1 MAAATWYKEEY
12 NLRGILGLMDKI
24 FIEDLLI
31 RGVIGVSERERAS
44 KQDIVVSVVMH
55 ADIRKGADTDD
66 IQHCVNY
73 RTVAKAIIAHVE
85 STARYTVEALAND
98 IAGICLDMPGV
109 EKVEVKVEKPGAVR
123 FSRSVGVE
131 ITREKQDGK

>member
-1 MAAATWYKEEY
+1 
-12 NLRGILGLMDKI
+12 MDKI

-31 RGVIGVSERERAS
+31 RGIIGVSDRERAN
-44 KQDIVVSVVMH
+44 KQDIVVSAVMY
-55 ADIRKGADTDD
+55 ADIQKGAETDD
-66 IQHCVNY
+66 IQYCVNY
-73 RTVAKAIIAHVE
+73 RTAAKAIIAHVE

-109 EKVEVKVEKPGAVR
+109 VKVDVKVEKPGAVR